1 MKGKAIL
8 LGGAAFLL
16 ALPLAAKPPR
26 ADQHSPAKISGDY
39 AEFRNADVYTG
50 PCFANSEEGLTGN
63 DAVLAWHVRSGSW
76 SGVSLAHLSVVAV
89 VRANSTL
96 GDPYSNPY
104 PAKTFFI
111 VDQRADSAQRAA
123 LVQFAQAQSS
133 GLLNNVVAIQAQP
146 ISFTIARHGFTS
158 VQAGHLLALSTRTLR
173 STDMICHNEEVYY
186 PPLAQHLE
194 HSMPVVA
201 QQSRYS
207 GNYLGVNWNESGRR
221 SSFVGMFA
229 E

>member
-1 MKGKAIL
+1 MNGKLVL
-8 LGGAAFLL
+8 LGAGLLL
-16 ALPLAAKPPR
+16 ALPLAA
-26 ADQHSPAKISGDY
+26 APAHQAQSLPARISGDY

-76 SGVSLAHLSVVAV
+76 SGIPLADLSVIAV

-96 GDPYSNPY
+96 GDPYSDPF
-104 PAKTFFI
+104 PAKTLFI
-111 VDQRADSAQRAA
+111 VDQRANTAQRAA
-123 LVQFAQAQSS
+123 LVQFAQAQSA
-133 GLLNNVVAIQAQP
+133 GLLNNVVAVQEQP
-146 ISFTIARHGFTS
+146 ISFAVAGHGFTT
-158 VQAGHLLALSTRTLR
+158 VRAGNLLQLSTRTLR
-173 STDMICHNEEVYY
+173 PTDIICHNEEVYY

-201 QQSRYS
+201 QESRYS
-207 GNYLGVNWNESGRR
+207 GNRLGVTWNETGRR